1 MLKMILW
8 VRSKFAVTALIVLQR
23 TQNVA
28 SNRQLDKLEK
38 FKYQQD
44 PQFCLNT
51 KIDAETGDEIP
62 QDCQNI
68 QVGLI

>member
-1 MLKMILW
+1 MHYAAMILW
-8 VRSKFAVTALIVLQR
+8 VHSKFAVTALIILKS
-23 TQNVA
+23 TP
-28 SNRQLDKLEK
+28 NRQLDKLEK